1 MKYFQFWILSP
12 NIGQLRHIVSDYSR
26 HNIGSRDTDLDTFY
40 TNNSNVRLLLNLLV
54 SSSGL
59 GRPLRCLALLDDDFH
74 EACCPRILVRIEL
87 LRLLLMK
94 MSPFLGNKK

>member
-1 MKYFQFWILSP
+1 MSNTDQFWILSS
-12 NIGQLRHIVSDYSR
+12 NHGQLKHIVSEYSR
-26 HNIGSRDTDLDTFY
+26 VRASSRDTDLATFY

-74 EACCPRILVRIEL
+74 EACCPRILVRL
-87 LRLLLMK
+87 GHLRMR
-94 MSPFLGNKK
+94 FLKIVF